1 MYKRTAALK
10 KSNPRLK
17 ILLAI
22 GGWRAGSGPFVA
34 VVESAS
40 TRKTFAAN
48 AAKFVRQHGFDGLD
62 VDWEFPGSRGS
73 GPEHKALFTRLLKV
87 NIFYWIYTNTSCMD
101 RIISLSEFR
110 SKHKLMQA
118 AVASLYTITKNTH

>member
-1 MYKRTAALK
+1 VELK

-17 ILLAI
+17 LLLAI

-34 VVESAS
+34 VVASAN

-48 AAKFVRQHGFDGLD
+48 AAKFVRRHGFDGLD

-73 GPEHKALFTRLLKV
+73 GPEHKALFTLLLKV
-87 NIFYWIYTNTSCMD
+87 GSVVWPG
-101 RIISLSEFR
+101 LHHEG
-110 SKHKLMQA
+110 SKC
-118 AVASLYTITKNTH
+118 

>member
-1 MYKRTAALK
+1 MRTVAFYSASFVSAEGLYERTAALK

-34 VVESAS
+34 VVSSAE
-40 TRKTFAAN
+40 TRRTFAAN
-48 AAKFVRQHGFDGLD
+48 AANFVRRHGFDGLD

-73 GPEHKALFTRLLKV
+73 GPQHKALFTQLLKV
-87 NIFYWIYTNTSCMD
+87 HSVY
-101 RIISLSEFR
+101 SEPNPPSNLF
-110 SKHKLMQA
+110 
-118 AVASLYTITKNTH
+118 

>member
-1 MYKRTAALK
+1 MALK

-17 ILLAI
+17 LLLAI

-34 VVESAS
+34 VVASAN
-40 TRKTFAAN
+40 TRKAFAAN

-73 GPEHKALFTRLLKV
+73 GPEHKALFTLLLKV
-87 NIFYWIYTNTSCMD
+87 GSVVWLY
-101 RIISLSEFR
+101 
-110 SKHKLMQA
+110 
-118 AVASLYTITKNTH
+118 ASYRGRRPSYGDTDANRT